1 MIVARELALI
11 ARVESIEWIDDSGQP
26 FFVDFTQPDNGLF
39 CNDLENAIYFLPL
52 KKSKAAKIP
61 AGRKQLK
68 KAYRS
73 FVGFNPDAAFEITI
87 PNDRTELKKIGYIQK
102 VIYVS
107 DKWTGDL
114 VRYGHDYKTEVI
126 LYSDRKTIPAMRIFG
141 AMSKN
146 GARLVSARG
155 LIQ

>member
-11 ARVESIEWIDDSGQP
+11 ARVEAIEWTDDAGQE
-26 FFVDFTQPDNGLF
+26 FFADFTKPDNGLF
-39 CNDLENAIYFLPL
+39 CNDLENAIYFLPMG
-52 KKSKAAKIP
+52 KTKAAEMP
-61 AGRKQLK
+61 TGRKQLK

-73 FVGFNPDAAFEITI
+73 FVGFEPDAAFEITI

-114 VRYGHDYKTEVI
+114 VRYGHDYTTEVI
-126 LYSDRKTIPAMRIFG
+126 LYSDRKTIPAMRVFG

-155 LIQ
+155 LIR